1 MTKERSCAYC
11 VRSSVHLAM
20 ASTVEVQTA
29 EEAKSLSKTESCDW
43 KPVIDLQLPA
53 SRNLAV
59 NRNINQFQRLMSGHA
74 WCSNTRHTYTPVW
87 RSTATFILRRYA
99 ISQITYKY
107 NIYTSTVRC
116 PVQGTGPGL
125 NVCWLIKDRLRRS
138 YKAQLPPPT

>member
-87 RSTATFILRRYA
+87 RSTATFILR
-99 ISQITYKY
+99 S
-107 NIYTSTVRC
+107 S
-116 PVQGTGPGL
+116 L
-125 NVCWLIKDRLRRS
+125 SRS
-138 YKAQLPPPT
+138 GYRARIERVLADQRQAEAQL